1 MHQLIGKKKY
11 LILYFLFLIALST
24 TTNKTLNKTENLF
37 QIENINITG
46 LPLEKINELHNK
58 LYNSIENCLPIPPLA
73 PVIKA
78 HGPELFFLSVSLNS
92 AYLSIIFCSEI
103 NAY

>member
-37 QIENINITG
+37 QIE
-46 LPLEKINELHNK
+46 K
-58 LYNSIENCLPIPPLA
+58 Y
-73 PVIKA
+73 
-78 HGPELFFLSVSLNS
+78 
-92 AYLSIIFCSEI
+92 
-103 NAY
+103 